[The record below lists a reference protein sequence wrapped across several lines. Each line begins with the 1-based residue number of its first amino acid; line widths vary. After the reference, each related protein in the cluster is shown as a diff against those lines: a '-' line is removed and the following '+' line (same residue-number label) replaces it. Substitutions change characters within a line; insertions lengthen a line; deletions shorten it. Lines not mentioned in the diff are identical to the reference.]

1 MIFAAFPEKSMA
13 TPTIAPARLQTPR
26 ERILRYVYE
35 HGAGRPAW
43 SVPADQVRRALQMTR
58 DETVAASMLMYE
70 QGLIAHN
77 SPIRSIGLSDAGQR
91 EAERLNERRE

>member
-1 MIFAAFPEKSMA
+1 
-13 TPTIAPARLQTPR
+13 
-26 ERILRYVYE
+26 
-35 HGAGRPAW
+35 
-43 SVPADQVRRALQMTR
+43 
-58 DETVAASMLMYE
+58 MLMYE